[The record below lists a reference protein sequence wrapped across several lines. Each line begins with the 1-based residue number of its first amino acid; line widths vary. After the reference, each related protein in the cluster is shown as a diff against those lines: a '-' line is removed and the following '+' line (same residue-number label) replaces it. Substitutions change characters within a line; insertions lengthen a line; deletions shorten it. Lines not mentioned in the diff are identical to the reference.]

1 MEKLVHNFKNDGE
14 AAAEFAFGLVK
25 AHSRSK
31 ISKKL
36 CKDYSSFNCNT
47 KNPPPVIVFDID
59 DTLLVKKTKPN
70 KPIINL
76 FNKIKD
82 DKSLHAHIYIVTAR
96 MNTPSYVEE
105 TRKELLGVDVYGFRD
120 LIHAPNKYRN
130 NLGDVAVWKQDER
143 IASVLNSKSPYV
155 VLSVGDQWGDIL
167 PLKSESE
174 IDTLNKMYG
183 DKNYSLMRTND
194 GISLWGLKLPANS

>member
-1 MEKLVHNFKNDGE
+1 MND
-14 AAAEFAFGLVK
+14 
-25 AHSRSK
+25 
-31 ISKKL
+31 
-36 CKDYSSFNCNT
+36 
-47 KNPPPVIVFDID
+47 
-59 DTLLVKKTKPN
+59 
-70 KPIINL
+70 
-76 FNKIKD
+76 
-82 DKSLHAHIYIVTAR
+82 
-96 MNTPSYVEE
+96 PSYVEE
-105 TRKELLGVDVYGFRD
+105 TRKELLKVGIFGFRD

-143 IASVLNSKSPYV
+143 IASVLSSKSPYV

-194 GISLWGLKLPANS
+194 GISLWGLKLPAYS